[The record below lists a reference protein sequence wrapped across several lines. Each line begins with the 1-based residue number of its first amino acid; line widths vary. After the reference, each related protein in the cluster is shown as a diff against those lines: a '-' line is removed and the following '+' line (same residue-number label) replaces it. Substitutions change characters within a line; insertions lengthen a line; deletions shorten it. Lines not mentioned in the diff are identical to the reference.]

1 MSSCET
7 LIVGAG
13 PFGLSISAHLHGLG
27 LEHRIV
33 GRPMDTW
40 RAHMPPGCKLRS
52 EPYGS
57 DMASPRAGFDVP
69 AYCNQHGL
77 DYVARLGP
85 LSIERFLDYA
95 DWYARELVP
104 GIEDRTVASIAAAG
118 DGFGVSFADGDS
130 LTARSVVIA
139 TGVLPYAVLPAELEG
154 LPSDLVT
161 HTCDHHDLTRF
172 SGRRVAIIGA
182 GQSALETAALLHEAG
197 AEPTVI
203 ARRPRINWLRPNPER
218 ISKLGHIKRPVN
230 KLCEGWHCAFWNT
243 PAAFRRLP
251 QDMRI
256 RKARTVLGP
265 AGGWWLKDRV
275 DGVVDVLTSHQLL
288 GAQAQ
293 GSGIRLALDGPERSA
308 FDADHVIA
316 GTGFRIDI
324 ARLPFLPEDLRAQV
338 TTLNRYPVV
347 SRAGESS
354 VPGLYFAGA
363 PAAVSLGPSV
373 RFIAGTHNSARQL
386 ARSVARRAK
395 RGAGTATRHQEAG
408 RAPHIGAGA
417 GVGDA
422 S

>member
-1 MSSCET
+1 MPACEV
-7 LIVGAG
+7 LVVGAG

-27 LEHRIV
+27 IEHRIV

-40 RAHMPPGCKLRS
+40 RAHMPPGSQLRS

-57 DMASPRAGFDVP
+57 DMSAPRAGYDVP
-69 AYCNQHGL
+69 AYCRLHGL

-95 DWYARELVP
+95 DWYAKELVP
-104 GIEDRTVASIAAAG
+104 GIEDRTVTSLAAADG
-118 DGFGVSFADGDS
+118 GFGVSFAEGDPI
-130 LTARSVVIA
+130 TAGSVVIA
-139 TGVLPYAVLPAELEG
+139 TGVLPYAVIPAELSG

-161 HTCDHHDLTRF
+161 HTCDQHDLTPF
-172 SGRRVAIIGA
+172 SGRRVAVIGG

-197 AEPTVI
+197 ADATVI
-203 ARRPRINWLRPNPER
+203 ARRPKINWLRPNPET
-218 ISKLGHIKRPVN
+218 ISRLGHVKRPVN

-251 QDMRI
+251 EDMRVL
-256 RKARTVLGP
+256 KARTVLGP
-265 AGGWWLKDRV
+265 AGGWWLKERV
-275 DGVVDVLTSHQLL
+275 DGVLDVLTSHQVRAAEPT
-288 GAQAQ
+288 GT
-293 GSGIRLALDGPERSA
+293 GVRLTLDGPGHST

-316 GTGFRIDI
+316 GTGFRVDL
-324 ARLPFLPEDLRAQV
+324 ARLPYLPAELRARI
-338 TTLNRYPVV
+338 TTLNRYPVL

-386 ARSVARRAK
+386 ARSAARRGR
-395 RGAGTATRHQEAG
+395 RGA
-408 RAPHIGAGA
+408 RAVVRGEESQPASQV
-417 GVGDA
+417 GVGETP
-422 S
+422 